1 LKRRSC
7 RGDGYW
13 PSDRPRYAGLVAEL
27 ERKGER
33 VRAGLLSPAE
43 ARTVEHLATPIGEHV
58 AAYIGNLEAS
68 GAGERYVREARRILD
83 AVLTGCEFRTLAN
96 LDNRRQRGDC
106 SGDDRDR
113 TGNLLV
119 ANQAIESD
127 VSHIEAMF

>member
-1 LKRRSC
+1 METSHSAPH
-7 RGDGYW
+7 GV
-13 PSDRPRYAGLVAEL
+13 YAGLVAEL

-33 VRAGLLSPAE
+33 VRAGLFSPAE
-43 ARTVEHLATPIGEHV
+43 ARTAEHLATPIGEHV

-83 AVLTGCEFRTLAN
+83 AVLTGCEFRTLSN
-96 LDNRRQRGDC
+96 LDNRRQGGDC

-119 ANQAIESD
+119 ANQAVEPHASSFRIYG
-127 VSHIEAMF
+127 

>member
-1 LKRRSC
+1 
-7 RGDGYW
+7 
-13 PSDRPRYAGLVAEL
+13 VAEL

-43 ARTVEHLATPIGEHV
+43 ARTAEQHMATPIGEHV

-96 LDNRRQRGDC
+96 LDNRRQNC

-119 ANQAIESD
+119 ANQAVEPHASSFRI
-127 VSHIEAMF
+127 